1 MVSQPVLNNRQSDID
16 EGFDD
21 NNSEEKS
28 ESDGSKPPTPPPEG
42 ASMVPGSFS

>member
-1 MVSQPVLNNRQSDID
+1 MLNNRQSDID